1 MKMSDHDAELIR
13 TRRRLKDLEEWRA
26 QVEAAIRTILDALPP
41 ERAAAVE
48 QSAPAAAA

>member
-1 MKMSDHDAELIR
+1 MSDYDAEFIR
-13 TRRRLKDLEEWRA
+13 MRRRLKELEEWRA
-26 QVEAAIRTILDALPP
+26 QVEAAVGMILDALPP